1 MNYNFKFLKVIFDI
15 NVWRTNMGL
24 NFRKICTFLAL
35 ILLPVINLIAQA
47 GTITGKI
54 IDAESGDILRRA
66 TISVVGTKFGGFSDV
81 KGEFRIKNIPAGN
94 HSLKITFIGYV
105 TKEIQNISVSNDK
118 HVSLGIIILNAEKTT
133 TEEIVVEAIRSND
146 NAAAILALRK
156 NSSQISDGISKE
168 EIGKLPDSD
177 AGQSLKRVSG
187 ITLVENKFIYVRGI
201 SERYSNTTLNGTS
214 LASTEPDKKAF
225 SFDMFPSE
233 FLQNVNIAKSF
244 TSDMPG
250 NFAGGLVQ
258 LNTIDFPDGFAIK
271 ASISSNANTNYTGKE
286 NAFITSPGG
295 SNDWMAMDD
304 GTRAMPSAMP
314 KDRLAFNDLQRR
326 ANNPY
331 DTTGAATQYEQI
343 GKSFSSKNWKRDNST
358 VSLLGNRGLGLTF
371 TNKFNVS
378 ENDQIGIIGSFNYG
392 ATHNM
397 NNLERNA
404 FLSSFDTLYKFTGVQ
419 TTQSVNWGGL
429 FNIAY
434 KMGNHSFSFKN
445 VYNRS
450 ADNDVVSLDGQ
461 DLGYQYFDLKNF
473 STQYVEK
480 VMYSSQIGGEHSL
493 GNASFFSNANESI
506 LMDWRAGYSKSI
518 RDEPDYRRVKF
529 SRNLGDLE
537 YDPNTPFSPEFV
549 QTQNGDGTRVGRFYS
564 YLDDEAYSGGMNL
577 TIPLGSIKLK
587 AGVLAESRTR
597 IFNARSFTVLKPD
610 NLDESIDTILHDWQN
625 PQRIF
630 DEANFK
636 NDGGFSMGEDSKLT
650 DSYSANEDL
659 LASYMM
665 VDVPFTLADIE
676 MRFIGGARYEDN
688 LQVLDSY
695 DQNQQPLKVDNLT
708 QDVLPSINLIVK
720 TTNST
725 NLRMSASQTLT
736 RPSLREYAPFSF
748 YDYLQQAL
756 VQGNPNLKRAL
767 IQNYDIRYEYFPNP
781 GEVMSISVFY
791 KNFENAIEETIY
803 PQQSELTRTFAN
815 SESDAKNYG
824 IELEFRKSLGFISSF
839 LQTLA
844 VNANLAIINSEITV
858 LQGGKNTE
866 DTRQMWG
873 QSPYTFNVGLYY
885 VNPDWGTSINLAY
898 NTYGKRI
905 IQVAQLG
912 SYPTLKDPHIYE
924 IARDLIDLS
933 IIQPITEK
941 LEFKISVKDLLNQPL
956 LWEQDGKRTA
966 YNLRG
971 TNISLGLSMTIK

>member
-1 MNYNFKFLKVIFDI
+1 MILKNYNYYIVVRRFGLKLSLEKFAAI
-15 NVWRTNMGL
+15 
-24 NFRKICTFLAL
+24 
-35 ILLPVINLIAQA
+35 ILLFLFSSIALWAQ
-47 GTITGKI
+47 GGVITGKI
-54 IDAESGDILRRA
+54 VDAESGDILRRA
-66 TISVVGTKFGGFSDV
+66 SVFVVGTKLGGFSDV
-81 KGEFRIKNIPAGN
+81 KGEFRIKNVPAGTY
-94 HSLKITFIGYV
+94 SLKITYIGFV
-105 TKEIQNISVSNDK
+105 TKEVQNIAVAGDK
-118 HVSLGIIILNAEKTT
+118 SVSLGTIVLNAEKTT
-133 TEEIVVEAIRSND
+133 TEEVVVEATRSND
-146 NAAAILALRK
+146 NAAAILAQRK
-156 NSSQISDGISKE
+156 NSAQVSDGISQE
-168 EIGKLPDSD
+168 EMSKLPDSD

-187 ITLVENKFIYVRGI
+187 VTLVDNKFVYVRGV
-201 SERYSNTTLNGTS
+201 SERYSNTTLNGAS

-244 TSDMPG
+244 TPDMPG

-258 LNTIDFPDGFAIK
+258 LNTVDFPDGFAVK
-271 ASISSNANTNYTGKE
+271 ASVSSNANSNYTGQN
-286 NAFITSPGG
+286 NAFMTSPG
-295 SNDWMAMDD
+295 SSSDWLAMDD
-304 GTRAMPSAMP
+304 GTRAMPSVMP
-314 KDRLAFNDLQRR
+314 SDRLAFNDLKRR

-331 DTTGAATQYEQI
+331 DTTGAAAQYENI
-343 GKSFSSKNWKRDNST
+343 GKSFNSNLWERNNST
-358 VSLLGNRGLGLTF
+358 VGLMGNGGIGLTF
-371 TNKFNVS
+371 TNKYHLAD
-378 ENDQIGIIGSFNYG
+378 NDQIGVIGSFNYG
-392 ATHNM
+392 TSHNL
-397 NNLERNA
+397 NNIERNA
-404 FLSSFDTLYKFTGVQ
+404 YLSSFDTLYKFNGTQ
-419 TTQSVNWGGL
+419 ASQSVNWGGL

-434 KMGNHSFSFKN
+434 KTGNHSFSFKN

-450 ADNDVVSLDGQ
+450 ADNDMVTLEGQ
-461 DLGYQYFDLKNF
+461 DVGYQFLDLKNF
-473 STQYVEK
+473 STQYIEK
-480 VMYSSQIGGEHSL
+480 VMYSNQIGGEHSF
-493 GNASFFSNANESI
+493 GNASFFNNPNESI

-537 YDPNTPFSPEFV
+537 FEPNTPFSPEFV
-549 QTQNGDGTRVGRFYS
+549 QTQNGDGTRVGRFFS
-564 YLDDEAYSGGMNL
+564 YLDDEAYTSGFNL
-577 TIPLGSIKLK
+577 TIPLSTIKVKTGFLS
-587 AGVLAESRTR
+587 EIRSRS
-597 IFNARSFTVLKPD
+597 FSARSFTILKPD

-630 DEANFK
+630 DEANFR
-636 NDGGFSMGEDSKLT
+636 NDGGFSIGEDSKLT
-650 DSYSANEDL
+650 DSYSAQEDL
-659 LASYMM
+659 YAAYFM
-665 VDVPFTLADIE
+665 VDAPFKLMGVD

-708 QDVLPSINLIVK
+708 QDILPSINFIVK
-720 TTNST
+720 TTDNA
-725 NLRMSASQTLT
+725 NLRLSASQTLT

-756 VQGNPNLKRAL
+756 VQGNPNLKRSL

-781 GEVMSISVFY
+781 GEVMSLSVFY

-824 IELEFRKSLGFISSF
+824 FELELRKSLGFITSA
-839 LQTLA
+839 LQNLA
-844 VNANLAIINSEITV
+844 VNVNIAVINSEITV
-858 LQGGKNTE
+858 LQGGKGTS

-873 QSPYTFNVGLYY
+873 QSPYTFNVGLFYML
-885 VNPDWGTSINLAY
+885 PEWGTSFNIAY

-912 SYPTLKDPHIYE
+912 AYPNVEDPHIYE
-924 IARDLIDLS
+924 LERDLVDLS
-933 IIQPITEK
+933 IIQPFSNQFEIK
-941 LEFKISVKDLLNQPL
+941 LSVRDLLNQPL